1 MNDENPDNLPLVER
15 VNKAE
20 FLARELSEHLK
31 QAYLPKLAQ
40 LRSSSKRLDPEEVS
54 DQTMFD
60 QMSVVVNAEEFASDL
75 CTRLMKYLQS
85 IQKDAKTV
93 LGVDTRLSS
102 VPERDSQANVKV
114 DIHDIVA
121 KEGL

>member
-1 MNDENPDNLPLVER
+1 MHDENPDNLPLAER
-15 VNKAE
+15 VNKAD

-31 QAYLPKLAQ
+31 QAYLPKLSQ

-60 QMSVVVNAEEFASDL
+60 QMSAVVSAEEFASNL
-75 CTRLMKYLQS
+75 CMRLMKYLQS
-85 IQKDAKTV
+85 IQKDARRV
-93 LGVDTRLSS
+93 LGVDNRLSA
-102 VPERDSQANVKV
+102 VPERNLQADIKV

-121 KEGL
+121 EDEL

>member
-1 MNDENPDNLPLVER
+1 MHDENPDNLPLAER
-15 VNKAE
+15 VNKAD

-31 QAYLPKLAQ
+31 QAYLPKLYQ

-60 QMSVVVNAEEFASDL
+60 QMSAVVSAEEFASNL
-75 CTRLMKYLQS
+75 CVRLMKYLQS
-85 IQKDAKTV
+85 IQKDARGV
-93 LGVDTRLSS
+93 LGVDNRLSA
-102 VPERDSQANVKV
+102 VPERNLQADIKV

-121 KEGL
+121 EDEL

>member
-1 MNDENPDNLPLVER
+1 MHDENPDNLPLAER
-15 VNKAE
+15 VNKAD

-31 QAYLPKLAQ
+31 QAYLPKLSQ

-60 QMSVVVNAEEFASDL
+60 QMSAVVNAEEFASNL
-75 CTRLMKYLQS
+75 CMRLMKYLQS
-85 IQKDAKTV
+85 IQKDAKKV
-93 LGVDTRLSS
+93 LGVDNRLSF
-102 VPERDSQANVKV
+102 VPERNLQADIKV

-121 KEGL
+121 EDEL